1 MGDYNNQLS
10 FNSNGGSGL
19 ESFEISD
26 EYHTNGRY
34 AAKITFNGAASGYV
48 RYRIPTVSEFIN
60 KTILFKANI
69 KTAKQI
75 EFAVYYKLN
84 GTYTQT
90 KVDVPEDSEGLFEV
104 SLTAPEG
111 ITELLF
117 GIDCRVD
124 TGVVCYT
131 DNWMLFV
138 E

>member
-1 MGDYNNQLS
+1 MGDYNNQLL

-19 ESFEISD
+19 ESVAISD

-34 AAKITFNGAASGYV
+34 GAKITFNGTASGYV
-48 RYRIPTVSEFIN
+48 RYRISTVSEFIN

-75 EFAVYYKLN
+75 EFAAYYKLN

-90 KVDVPEDSEGLFEV
+90 KVDVPEGSDGVFEI
-104 SLTAPEG
+104 SLTVPEG

-117 GIDCRVD
+117 GIDCRIR
-124 TGVVCYT
+124 TGFVCYT
-131 DNWMLFV
+131 